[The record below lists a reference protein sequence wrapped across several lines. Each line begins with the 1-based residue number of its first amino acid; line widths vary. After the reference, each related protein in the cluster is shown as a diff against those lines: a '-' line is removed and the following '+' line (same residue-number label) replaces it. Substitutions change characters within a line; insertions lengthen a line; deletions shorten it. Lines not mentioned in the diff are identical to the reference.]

1 MDTTTS
7 TAIEQDVP
15 SGLRGQA
22 LLPAQAEP
30 PVLVNPLPL
39 HWFQKDAVAAA
50 VKAVKNGGRATIVAA
65 TGSGKTLI
73 AAGCARR
80 LAARGLVLVLVPT
93 IELLEQTA
101 AAWSLKG
108 GRRGLAVAACSRA
121 EALESAE
128 AGGRVDAH
136 VTTRAAR
143 IADLVAKAEPGD
155 PVTVYATYAS
165 LERIVA
171 AHKDFGLPVWDAVVI
186 DEAHRTAGSEGKAWA
201 AIHSDAKVPA
211 LRRLY
216 FTATPKIA
224 DDSKAK
230 AGLADLTAGGDGQGA
245 EQLPALC
252 SMDDPAVYGE
262 TVFTWT
268 LGQGIEHGYLADYRV
283 LVPVVTD
290 EDLREL
296 LNLPAVADLRS
307 QRSNEEL
314 LRMALQIAVLRAV
327 ADLQLRRVITFH
339 SRVTAAREFAA
350 TMNATAELLPIADRP
365 ERVTALAVAG
375 SDKLKDRRAAF
386 ATFTASTGERPG
398 EEGEECCIICNSRL
412 LNEGIDVRSVDAIV
426 FSDPKSSVIDVV
438 QAVGRALRQAYRQG
452 KVSWIIIPVYLPTP
466 EIGDDTMAADPAE
479 ITDAG
484 EAVKAEAD
492 DEIEASSFRT
502 IWRVLRA
509 LAAHDARVVGR
520 ITELRT
526 KRAGEKEDVT
536 EAEAGEESGEAGDNG
551 QPAAPEEAP
560 VDWLRINAR
569 KHAAQILRTVK
580 LRAFNP
586 HATEWQRMFDLA
598 AAFQAGHHHLDP
610 TDKTHDAALISWLD
624 RQRYLRG
631 AGLLSPVRI
640 HELDQL
646 GMIWDKHARSWDR
659 GYAHAR
665 AWAETHGHL
674 AVPAA
679 EKLDGHAVGAWV
691 GRQRKNT
698 KLTADQDAKLTAL
711 DAMWR
716 IEPDW
721 NRSYRRML
729 AYLASDGTLEG
740 PANRTGG
747 EADPTFRP
755 GAWLRK
761 QEKATADGKL
771 TVQQTALL
779 DALSTVQA
787 EQQVQ
792 EEDQEQDQG
801 PAEGSVTWTAEWT
814 CGACGDGGDAQFEDG
829 TSVDADHDCDQD
841 DGPEIGW
848 EGRAECSACGWST
861 ETDFPDGEYI
871 ESNHHCATDQ

>member
-1 MDTTTS
+1 METTTT
-7 TAIEQDVP
+7 TAIEDVP
-15 SGLRGQA
+15 AALRAGAPA
-22 LLPAQAEP
+22 LPQQPAA
-30 PVLVNPLPL
+30 VVNPLPL

-50 VKAVKNGGRATIVAA
+50 VKAVKNGGRATVVAA

-80 LAARGLVLVLVPT
+80 LAARGRVLVLVPT

-101 AAWSLKG
+101 GAWSLKG

-128 AGGRVDAH
+128 AGGRVEAQ
-136 VTTRAAR
+136 VTTQAAR
-143 IADLVAKAEPGD
+143 IADLVAQVKAGE

-165 LERIVA
+165 LERIVT
-171 AHKDFGLPVWDAVVI
+171 AHKDFALPAWDLVII

-201 AIHSDAKVPA
+201 AVHNDTDVPA

-224 DDSKAK
+224 DDRHAK
-230 AGLADLTAGGDGQGA
+230 AGLTDLTDGQ
-245 EQLPALC
+245 ELPALC
-252 SMDDPAVYGE
+252 SMNDTAVYGE

-314 LRMALQIAVLRAV
+314 LRLALQIAVLRAV

-339 SRVTAAREFAA
+339 SRVAAAREFAA
-350 TMNATAELLPIADRP
+350 TMNTTAGLLPAADRP

-375 SDKLKDRRAAF
+375 SDRLKDRRAAF
-386 ATFTASTGERPG
+386 ATFTATTGERPG

-412 LNEGIDVRSVDAIV
+412 LNEGIDVEAVDSIV
-426 FSDPKSSVIDVV
+426 FADPKSSVIDVV
-438 QAVGRALRQAYRQG
+438 QAVGRALRQSYRQG

-466 EIGDDTMAADPAE
+466 EVGDDTAAADPAE
-479 ITDAG
+479 IQDAG

-526 KRAGEKEDVT
+526 KRAGEKDHTVVSDPDADADGATDT
-536 EAEAGEESGEAGDNG
+536 EASQGDAEQPAGE
-551 QPAAPEEAP
+551 PP
-560 VDWLRINAR
+560 VDWLRIIAR
-569 KHAAQILRTVK
+569 KHAAQILQTVK

-586 HATEWQRMFDLA
+586 RATEWQRMYTLA
-598 AAFQAGHHHLDP
+598 AAFRARHGHLDAV
-610 TDKTHDAALISWLD
+610 DKSVDGDLVSWLD
-624 RQRYLRG
+624 RQRYLKG
-631 AGLLSPVRI
+631 TGLLAPVRVN
-640 HELDQL
+640 ELDQL
-646 GMIWDKHARSWDR
+646 DMIWDKHAHSWER
-659 GYAHAR
+659 GFAHAR
-665 AWAETHGHL
+665 AWAERHGHL
-674 AVPAA
+674 AIPAA
-679 EKLDGHAVGAWV
+679 EKLDGHGVGAWM

-698 KLTADQDAKLTAL
+698 KLTAVQDAKLTVL

-716 IEPDW
+716 TEPDW
-721 NRSYRRML
+721 NRSYRRLL
-729 AYLASDGTLEG
+729 AYLAAGGTLDG

-747 EADPTFRP
+747 QADPTFRP

-761 QEKATADGKL
+761 QDKARADGKL
-771 TVQQTALL
+771 SPQQTALL
-779 DALSTVQA
+779 DALHT
-787 EQQVQ
+787 
-792 EEDQEQDQG
+792 
-801 PAEGSVTWTAEWT
+801 
-814 CGACGDGGDAQFEDG
+814 
-829 TSVDADHDCDQD
+829 
-841 DGPEIGW
+841 
-848 EGRAECSACGWST
+848 
-861 ETDFPDGEYI
+861 
-871 ESNHHCATDQ
+871 

>member
-1 MDTTTS
+1 MDTTT
-7 TAIEQDVP
+7 TTTDIEDVP
-15 SGLRGQA
+15 AGQLGPA
-22 LLPAQAEP
+22 SLPAQAEP

-50 VKAVKNGGRATIVAA
+50 VKAVKMGGRATVVAA

-80 LAARGLVLVLVPT
+80 LAAKGRVLVLVPT

-101 AAWSLKG
+101 TAWSLKG

-128 AGGRVDAH
+128 AGGRVHAQ
-136 VTTRAAR
+136 VTTQAAR
-143 IADLVAKAEPGD
+143 IADLVTSAKAGE

-165 LERIVA
+165 LERIVT
-171 AHKDFGLPVWDAVVI
+171 AHNDFGLPTWDLVVI

-201 AIHSDAKVPA
+201 AIHSDEKVPA
-211 LRRLY
+211 ARRLY

-224 DDSKAK
+224 DDTRAK
-230 AGLADLTAGGDGQGA
+230 PGLADLTTAADGQAA

-252 SMDDPAVYGE
+252 SMSDTSIYGE
-262 TVFTWT
+262 TVYTWT

-296 LNLPAVADLRS
+296 LNLPAVADLRG

-314 LRMALQIAVLRAV
+314 LRLALQIAVLRAV

-339 SRVTAAREFAA
+339 SRVSAAREFAA
-350 TMNATAELLPIADRP
+350 TMTATAQLLPDADRP

-386 ATFTASTGERPG
+386 ATFSASTGERPG
-398 EEGEECCIICNSRL
+398 EEGEECCVICNSRL
-412 LNEGIDVRSVDAIV
+412 LSEGIDVAAVDAIV
-426 FSDPKSSVIDVV
+426 FADPKSSVIDVV

-452 KVSWIIIPVYLPTP
+452 KVSWVIIPVYLPTP
-466 EIGDDTMAADPAE
+466 AIGDDTIAADPAE
-479 ITDAG
+479 ITDASQ
-484 EAVKAEAD
+484 AVKAEAD

-526 KRAGEKEDVT
+526 KRAGEKDDIT
-536 EAEAGEESGEAGDNG
+536 KSEAGEEAGEVGDDG
-551 QPAAPEEAP
+551 QPAPEESP

-569 KHAAQILRTVK
+569 RHAAQILQTVK

-586 HATEWQRMFDLA
+586 RATEWQRMFALA
-598 AAFQAGHHHLDP
+598 DTFHTGHHHLDP
-610 TDKTHDAALISWLD
+610 TDKELHGPLISWLD
-624 RQRYLRG
+624 RQRYLKG
-631 AGLLSPVRI
+631 ADLLSPVRA

-691 GRQRKNT
+691 GRQRKNA
-698 KLTADQDAKLTAL
+698 KLTAAQDAKLTAL

-716 IEPDW
+716 LDPDW
-721 NRSYRRML
+721 NRSYRRLL
-729 AYLASDGTLEG
+729 AYLASGGTLDG

-747 EADPTFRP
+747 ETDPTFRP

-761 QEKATADGKL
+761 QDKARTDGKL
-771 TVQQTALL
+771 TTQQTNLL
-779 DALSTVQA
+779 DALAAVEA
-787 EQQVQ
+787 EQH
-792 EEDQEQDQG
+792 EQDQG
-801 PAEGSVTWTAEWT
+801 PAEGSVTWSADWR
-814 CGACGDGGDAQFEDG
+814 CDACGDGGDAQFEDG

-848 EGRAECSACGWST
+848 EGRAECSSCGWVT
-861 ETDFPDGEYI
+861 ETDFTDGEYI
-871 ESNHHCATDQ
+871 ESNHDCAGDQ